1 MIYLNHPLNND
12 TPLYGGVKEI
22 KIIKS
27 TSISE
32 GDTANSIHFSMPNH
46 VGTHIDV
53 PKHFFDNGKTLS
65 DYPASFWFFQKPQL
79 IDVSCDDGQLI
90 IPLEIVPNLNNDTD
104 ILLIRTRYEKYRQK
118 TRYWSKNPGISVELA
133 MALRSNFPSLRAVGM
148 DFISVTSRLHREE
161 GKKTHREF
169 LGNNYQS
176 EPIVL
181 IEDMSLIDYTD
192 DINKIIVSPL
202 MIQDAD
208 GAPCTIIAM

>member
-1 MIYLNHPLNND
+1 MIYLSHYLND
-12 TPLYGGVKEI
+12 QTPLYGGVKEI
-22 KIIKS
+22 TISKS
-27 TSISE
+27 TSIND
-32 GDTANSIHFSMPNH
+32 GNTANTLHISIPNH
-46 VGTHIDV
+46 AGTHIDV
-53 PKHFFDNGKTLS
+53 PKHFFNEGKSLS
-65 DYPASFWFFQKPQL
+65 DYPATFWYFQKPQL
-79 IDVSCDDGQLI
+79 IDVSCKDGQLI
-90 IPLEIVPNLNNDTD
+90 LPVDIIPTLNGETD
-104 ILLIRTRYEKYRQK
+104 IVLFRSGYEKYRQN

-181 IEDMSLIDYTD
+181 IEDMSLKDYTE
-192 DINKIIVSPL
+192 DINEIIVSPL
-202 MIQDAD
+202 MGQDAD